1 MAFNFGS
8 MADKKPA
15 NSVNYLKPY
24 NIYKNVTIDSVDVE
38 EGTSKDGNPWKSLAI
53 TFKCEEGIHK
63 HSIFWITKEKDFER
77 NKTKDETRYLPS
89 RWEQTSDAM
98 AAIGFQFAPE
108 AFAKLQ
114 AMSSKA
120 KTFDDI
126 ALAYKKILESAI
138 GKNPTNMK
146 LVGRESNGSVYATLP
161 NCTGIAQAKNEK
173 TAQSNNCK
181 IGDWYTWM
189 ISPFN
194 DDPSKL
200 AFSDY
205 EMKKAN
211 EYHNAKPTP
220 MKSNDPVDNAL
231 GLTTGGSE
239 SSSEENNSDLDFD
252 SLLGGL

>member
-1 MAFNFGS
+1 MFNFGS

-15 NSVNYLKPY
+15 NNINYLKPY
-24 NIYKNVTIDSVDVE
+24 NIYKDVTIDSVDIE
-38 EGTSKDGNPWKSLAI
+38 EGTTKDGNPWKSLVI
-53 TFKCEEGIHK
+53 TFKCEEGIYK
-63 HSIFWITKEKDFER
+63 HSIFWITQEKDFER

-89 RWEQTSDAM
+89 RWEQTSDVM

-114 AMSSKA
+114 AVSSKA

-126 ALAYKKILESAI
+126 ALNYKKILESAI

-146 LVGRESNGSVYATLP
+146 LVGRESNGTVYATLP
-161 NCTGIAQAKNEK
+161 NCTGIAQAKNDK
-173 TAQSNNCK
+173 TAEANKCN

-211 EYHNAKPTP
+211 EYHNAKPTK
-220 MKSNDPVDNAL
+220 MKSDKNSDDTVNLDVD
-231 GLTTGGSE
+231 SKDD
-239 SSSEENNSDLDFD
+239 SSDLDFD
-252 SLLGGL
+252 TLLGGL

>member
-1 MAFNFGS
+1 MSFNFGS

-15 NSVNYLKPY
+15 NNVNYLKPY
-24 NIYKNVTIDSVDVE
+24 NIYKNVTIDSVEVNQGE
-38 EGTSKDGNPWKSLAI
+38 KDGNPWKKLDI
-53 TFKCEEGIHK
+53 TFKCEEGIYK
-63 HSIFWITKEKDFER
+63 HSIFWITSEKDFER
-77 NKTKDETRYLPS
+77 TKNENNNKYRPS
-89 RWEQTSDAM
+89 NWERTSDTM
-98 AAIGFQFAPE
+98 SAIGFQFAPE

-114 AMSSKA
+114 AVASKA

-126 ALAYKKILESAI
+126 ALNYKKVLESAI

-146 LVGRESNGSVYATLP
+146 LVGRESNGTVYATLP
-161 NCTGIAQAKNEK
+161 NCTGITQAKDEK
-173 TAQSNNCK
+173 TAQSNNCN

-211 EYHNAKPTP
+211 EYHNAKPTQ
-220 MKSNDPVDNAL
+220 MKSDKNSDDNVNLDVD
-231 GLTTGGSE
+231 SKDD
-239 SSSEENNSDLDFD
+239 SSDLDFD
-252 SLLGGL
+252 TLLGEL